1 MNRWIT
7 INDRYN
13 TQKQINVHSIQ
24 YANGKNTTN
33 SVSCISGKLIFKGYV
48 FLSLNTMLY
57 LDQHKTNA
65 YMKQINIRIK
75 HTPYYTWLINIYIIK
90 EIRPMLTE
98 DPRSTL
104 WSIMTFQMRITF
116 NIDEYNSRQV
126 KPVQHAFS
134 ISSSNI
140 VLLTGYEDYTY
151 NYIQYLR
158 IQLKTGEACSTFIQ
172 HIIK

>member
-1 MNRWIT
+1 
-7 INDRYN
+7 
-13 TQKQINVHSIQ
+13 
-24 YANGKNTTN
+24 
-33 SVSCISGKLIFKGYV
+33 
-48 FLSLNTMLY
+48 
-57 LDQHKTNA
+57 
-65 YMKQINIRIK
+65 
-75 HTPYYTWLINIYIIK
+75 
-90 EIRPMLTE
+90 MLTE

-104 WSIMTFQMRITF
+104 WLIMTFQMRIIHTITF
-116 NIDEYNSRQV
+116 NIYEDNSRQV
-126 KPVQHAFS
+126 KPVQHSFN